1 MGQAVSTAGAG
12 TLKVPSQAN
21 KVCRVQRIDQNWS
34 TKTSHQNQ
42 QQKHPN
48 MFKRIANLI
57 RGFFGLFIGGLE
69 RRSPEALLDVERES
83 LRKEIAN
90 YNQGLAAHAGMCEGL
105 MAKVTKLTA
114 EEKDTRAKAT
124 AHLRAGNKDAAGQ
137 YALKLQ
143 AITAELAETHQKAD
157 EAEQTYQK
165 LLRARDVSVK
175 AAQEKIESLKDKL
188 GDLKVEKANAS
199 LQEMATGMV
208 GSIGSAGEALDRL
221 QNMVE
226 EERTKA
232 AGRVRVAKDSLNI
245 TDITVKDGETK
256 ALQDQALADFA
267 AKEGLALE
275 DTPKQALLP
284 PQPRLR
290 LE

>member
-1 MGQAVSTAGAG
+1 
-12 TLKVPSQAN
+12 
-21 KVCRVQRIDQNWS
+21 
-34 TKTSHQNQ
+34 
-42 QQKHPN
+42 

-57 RGFFGLFIGGLE
+57 SGFFGLFVGGLE
-69 RRSPEALLDVERES
+69 RRSPEALLEVEREN

-105 MAKVTKLTA
+105 MSKVTKLTA
-114 EEKDTRAKAT
+114 EQKDARAKAT
-124 AHLRAGNKDAAGQ
+124 AHLRAGNRDAAGQ

-143 AITAELAETHQKAD
+143 TITAELTETHQKAE

-175 AAQEKIESLKDKL
+175 AAQEKIEALKDKL
-188 GDLKVEKANAS
+188 GDLKVERASAS

-208 GSIGSAGEALDRL
+208 GSIGSAGETLDRL

-232 AGRVRVAKDSLNI
+232 AGRARVAKDSLSI
-245 TDITVKDGETK
+245 TDITIKEGETK

-275 DTPKQALLP
+275 DSPRQALLP
-284 PQPRLR
+284 PSTGA
-290 LE
+290 

>member
-1 MGQAVSTAGAG
+1 
-12 TLKVPSQAN
+12 
-21 KVCRVQRIDQNWS
+21 
-34 TKTSHQNQ
+34 
-42 QQKHPN
+42 

-69 RRSPEALLDVERES
+69 RRSPEALLDVQRES

-157 EAEQTYQK
+157 EAGQTYQK
-165 LLRARDVSVK
+165 LLRARDMSVK

-232 AGRVRVAKDSLNI
+232 AGRARVAKDSLNI
-245 TDITVKDGETK
+245 TDITVKEGETK

-284 PQPRLR
+284 PHPRLR

>member
-1 MGQAVSTAGAG
+1 
-12 TLKVPSQAN
+12 
-21 KVCRVQRIDQNWS
+21 
-34 TKTSHQNQ
+34 
-42 QQKHPN
+42 

-69 RRSPEALLDVERES
+69 RRSPEALLDVQRES

-165 LLRARDVSVK
+165 LLRARDMSVK

-232 AGRVRVAKDSLNI
+232 AGRARVAKDSLNI
-245 TDITVKDGETK
+245 TDITVKEGETK

-284 PQPRLR
+284 PRPRLR

>member
-1 MGQAVSTAGAG
+1 
-12 TLKVPSQAN
+12 
-21 KVCRVQRIDQNWS
+21 
-34 TKTSHQNQ
+34 
-42 QQKHPN
+42 

-57 RGFFGLFIGGLE
+57 RGFFGLFVGGLE

-124 AHLRAGNKDAAGQ
+124 AHVRAGNKDAAGQ

-232 AGRVRVAKDSLNI
+232 AGRARVAKDSLNI

-284 PQPRLR
+284 P
-290 LE
+290 

>member
-1 MGQAVSTAGAG
+1 
-12 TLKVPSQAN
+12 
-21 KVCRVQRIDQNWS
+21 
-34 TKTSHQNQ
+34 
-42 QQKHPN
+42 

-208 GSIGSAGEALDRL
+208 GSIGSAGETLDRL

-245 TDITVKDGETK
+245 TDITVKEGETK

>member
-1 MGQAVSTAGAG
+1 
-12 TLKVPSQAN
+12 
-21 KVCRVQRIDQNWS
+21 
-34 TKTSHQNQ
+34 
-42 QQKHPN
+42 

-124 AHLRAGNKDAAGQ
+124 AHVRAGNKDAAGQ

-143 AITAELAETHQKAD
+143 AIMAELAETHQKAD

-208 GSIGSAGEALDRL
+208 GSMGSAGEALDRL

-232 AGRVRVAKDSLNI
+232 AGRARVAKDSLNI

-284 PQPRLR
+284 P
-290 LE
+290 

>member
-1 MGQAVSTAGAG
+1 
-12 TLKVPSQAN
+12 
-21 KVCRVQRIDQNWS
+21 
-34 TKTSHQNQ
+34 
-42 QQKHPN
+42 
-48 MFKRIANLI
+48 MFNRIANLI

-69 RRSPEALLDVERES
+69 RRSPEALLDVEREN

-208 GSIGSAGEALDRL
+208 GSIGSAGETLDRL

-232 AGRVRVAKDSLNI
+232 AGRARVAKDSLNI
-245 TDITVKDGETK
+245 TDITVKEGETK

>member
-34 TKTSHQNQ
+34 TKTSHENQ

-199 LQEMATGMV
+199 LQEMGT
-208 GSIGSAGEALDRL
+208 AGEALDRL

-232 AGRVRVAKDSLNI
+232 AGRARVAKDSLNI
-245 TDITVKDGETK
+245 TDITVKEGETK